1 MYFYKSK
8 DFLVNLHLMIERKTI
23 LAAAILAAF
32 AISCREKGP
41 EPRPA
46 VPLVYN
52 VASDTSGLGRIA
64 ARAGHVGEDGRIV
77 LLGESA
83 EGIYLARRFQSEDRR
98 DNIDGRFLRD
108 SLPDF
113 SGETFDVIMDAY
125 NEPYSSFLSDSVGID
140 SLREAAVR
148 GALFAWDTLS
158 QAKVIVFTSPLQ
170 ARYGMFDVDTLQQL
184 KGGRC
189 RLMSPVHESLKAAVR
204 GGAKN
209 IAVWASD
216 PVRESGVYESVF
228 AEMGLEGSVVSI
240 TPDPAL
246 DICTEFRSVLRQY
259 RMTGKK
265 MDALI
270 LDGYGKD
277 PAPLWSEIPIIRRA
291 ATEEEDAFSAML
303 PQNFQIL
310 DPGACIVD
318 AIYDL
323 LRENNLFTHRIHR
336 PSVRFFITEES
347 LEGGLQKVP
356 LSAQYVQSEYVPHIN

>member
-1 MYFYKSK
+1 M
-8 DFLVNLHLMIERKTI
+8 ERK
-23 LAAAILAAF
+23 AILVAALVAAF
-32 AISCREKGP
+32 AISCRVKGP

-46 VPLVYN
+46 VPLVYI
-52 VASDTSGLGRIA
+52 VASDSSGLGRIA
-64 ARAGHVGEDGRIV
+64 ERAGHVGENGRIA
-77 LLGESA
+77 LFGERS
-83 EGIYLARRFQSEDRR
+83 EGIYLSRRFQSVDRR

-125 NEPYSSFLSDSVGID
+125 NEPYASFLSDSAGID

-184 KGGRC
+184 KGGIC
-189 RLMSPVHESLKAAVR
+189 RLMSPVQESLKAAVR

-228 AEMGLEGSVVSI
+228 EEMGFEGSVVSI

-259 RMTGKK
+259 RLTGRKL
-265 MDALI
+265 DALI
-270 LDGYGKD
+270 LDEYGMD

-291 ATEEEDAFSAML
+291 ATEEEYAFSAML

-310 DPGACIVD
+310 NPGDCIVD
-318 AIYDL
+318 ALYVL
-323 LRENNLFTHRIHR
+323 LREENLFTHRIHR
-336 PSVRFFITEES
+336 PSVRYFITEES
-347 LEGGLQKVP
+347 LEGGLQQVP

>member
-1 MYFYKSK
+1 M
-8 DFLVNLHLMIERKTI
+8 MERK
-23 LAAAILAAF
+23 AILVAALVAAF

-46 VPLVYN
+46 VPLVYT
-52 VASDTSGLGRIA
+52 VASDSSGLGRLA
-64 ARAGHVGEDGRIV
+64 ARAGHVGVNGRIA
-77 LLGESA
+77 LFGERS
-83 EGIYLARRFQSEDRR
+83 EGIYLSRRFQSVDRR
-98 DNIDGRFLRD
+98 DNIDGRAHRD

-113 SGETFDVIMDAY
+113 AGETFDVIMDAY
-125 NEPYSSFLSDSVGID
+125 NEPYASFLTDSVGID

-148 GALFAWDTLS
+148 GALFAWDSLS
-158 QAKVIVFTSPLQ
+158 QAKIIVFTSALH

-184 KGGRC
+184 KGGTC

-204 GGAKN
+204 GGARN
-209 IAVWASD
+209 IAVWASE
-216 PVRESGVYESVF
+216 PVRDSKVYESVF
-228 AEMGLEGSVVSI
+228 EEMGLEGSVISI

-259 RMTGKK
+259 RLTGHK

-303 PQNFQIL
+303 PENFQIL

-318 AIYDL
+318 AVYSL
-323 LRENNLFTHRIHR
+323 LREENLFTHRIHR
-336 PSVRFFITEES
+336 PSVRYFITEES